1 MVPSF
6 LQHFFIKQK
15 QSDSYMKL
23 KEHVETNDSTAVLQI
38 DVAENYSTFRLD
50 EVQSAHWHENQITV
64 FTAACAKCGFYL
76 GSGCVRRS

>member
-64 FTAACAKCGFYL
+64 FKAACAKCGFYL